1 MRFLD
6 VPSSNFLALSAV
18 LTLYFLSRSSAET
31 ITRALYPND
40 ESEAGKELRLKQQY
54 LWCAAS
60 LQDILRRFKKL
71 EKGWEELSD
80 FVAIQLNESVS
91 PVSSVAR

>member
-1 MRFLD
+1 MRFLN
-6 VPSSNFLALSAV
+6 VPSSNFLALLAV